1 MRINSFVPI
10 EQIFNDYF
18 GTNGVI
24 NDNNSQK
31 VDFVDT
37 LKGALDEIN
46 SQQIA
51 SDNITEAFVRGDDN
65 VTIEDTM
72 LMQTEAKLSLQLAVQ
87 VRNKLVEG
95 YKELIKM
102 QM

>member
-1 MRINSFVPI
+1 MFF
-10 EQIFNDYF
+10 IFL
-18 GTNGVI
+18 T
-24 NDNNSQK
+24 
-31 VDFVDT
+31 
-37 LKGALDEIN
+37 DEIN